1 MSSFNAKPYWVIL
14 IGLFDIFWV
23 AFVAIHLHSL
33 HERIDYLENLKPKN
47 YILQMQVEN
56 QKFDNFEKK
65 VRLCD
70 LHCQGNM
77 GSFSEVQNTCTCVG
91 SLNVDTE

>member
-1 MSSFNAKPYWVIL
+1 VSTFDAKPYWVIL
-14 IGLFDIFWV
+14 IGIFDLFWV
-23 AFVAIHLHSL
+23 AFVSIHLNSL
-33 HERIDYLENLKPKN
+33 HEKINYLENLKPKN

-65 VRLCD
+65 VKLCD

-77 GSFSEVQNTCTCVG
+77 GSFSEVQNSCTCVG
-91 SLNVDTE
+91 SFDVDTE